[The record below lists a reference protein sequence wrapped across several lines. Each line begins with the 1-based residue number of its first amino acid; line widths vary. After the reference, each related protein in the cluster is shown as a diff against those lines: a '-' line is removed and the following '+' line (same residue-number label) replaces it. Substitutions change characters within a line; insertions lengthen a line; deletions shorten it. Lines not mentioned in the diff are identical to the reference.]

1 MATKKS
7 TNTKTKASTAKSS
20 TAKAETK
27 TKEPLVSTKRKV
39 GIAIYFTFI
48 ITLALSFGA
57 QVWMMETFNPPATNE
72 PNLASNE
79 QTQSPNTTQ
88 ESPQFQNDESNIE
101 RALLEN
107 EQQEEFIVPAP
118 NQFNFYDQNENLI
131 AQQNAPQS
139 E

>member
-88 ESPQFQNDESNIE
+88 
-101 RALLEN
+101 
-107 EQQEEFIVPAP
+107 
-118 NQFNFYDQNENLI
+118 
-131 AQQNAPQS
+131 
-139 E
+139 